1 MTSFLIT
8 TKKKND
14 NASISLGKQRS
25 AILMFCSL
33 MAGINS
39 DQRCNRSTFFST
51 GTGTGVNVPTGPDR
65 PVYRQEITIHLVQEK
80 ELETGLTVC
89 K

>member
-1 MTSFLIT
+1 MYFLADLAVWDRDVT
-8 TKKKND
+8 GQ
-14 NASISLGKQRS
+14 L
-25 AILMFCSL
+25 
-33 MAGINS
+33 
-39 DQRCNRSTFFST
+39 FSQPVPVPV
-51 GTGTGVNVPTGPDR
+51 VNVPTGPDR